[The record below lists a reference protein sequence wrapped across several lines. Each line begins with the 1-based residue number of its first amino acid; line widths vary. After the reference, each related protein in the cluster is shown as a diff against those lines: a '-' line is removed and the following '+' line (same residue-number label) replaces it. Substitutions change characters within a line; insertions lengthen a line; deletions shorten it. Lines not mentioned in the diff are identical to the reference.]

1 MDGGKDVFF
10 TTGLDA
16 LCEAA
21 NFVEGKDTH
30 VVRKNRN
37 PHGFRH
43 AKRNGTTFFRL
54 KICVNVTKSHLQ
66 LKSTFSQSEIEL
78 LPLLFYIFL

>member
-1 MDGGKDVFF
+1 MDEGKQMFY

-37 PHGFRH
+37 PHGFV
-43 AKRNGTTFFRL
+43 AQEGLLFFRT
-54 KICVNVTKSHLQ
+54 V
-66 LKSTFSQSEIEL
+66 STANNT
-78 LPLLFYIFL
+78 IFAA